1 MGQVQVTK
9 KSNEITAVPELLK
22 LLALEGCIVT
32 LDAMGCQK
40 KITQEIRAKN
50 ADYVI
55 ALKANQ
61 GNLHKRAQ
69 AKFSDPKFLESD
81 KVESFSTSEKS
92 HGRIE
97 ERLYQFTTD
106 INFLKPFAGF
116 VDLNAIGTVTA
127 TRTVNGKTS
136 TETRYFITS
145 LLDKQVSEFA
155 RAVRCHWGI
164 ENKLHWILDV
174 TMRED
179 SCRVRK
185 DHGAHNFGMLR
196 KVIYNLIKQD
206 KNPKLSFNS
215 KKLKASWNPDYAIEA
230 LTGKFS
236 NASS

>member
-1 MGQVQVTK
+1 M
-9 KSNEITAVPELLK
+9 LL
-22 LLALEGCIVT
+22 
-32 LDAMGCQK
+32 GCQK
-40 KITQEIRAKN
+40 KITKEIRTKK

-81 KVESFSTSEKS
+81 KVESFTTSEKS

-97 ERLYQFTTD
+97 ERLYKFTTE

-116 VDLNAIGTVTA
+116 VDLNAVGMVTA
-127 TRTVNGKTS
+127 SRTVNGKTS
-136 TETRYFITS
+136 TETRYFIAS
-145 LLDKQVSEFA
+145 LLKDQLSEFA

-185 DHGAHNFGMLR
+185 DYGAQNFGMLR
-196 KVIYNLIKQD
+196 KVIYNLIQQD
-206 KNPKLSFNS
+206 KNPKLSFTS
-215 KKLKASWNPDYAIEA
+215 KKLKATWNPDYALEV
-230 LTGKFS
+230 LTRKFS
-236 NASS
+236 NASGNF